1 MPPFWYS
8 SMSDVLP
15 LLTLALHCEQDIVHC
30 RQAAKRLAAAMEW
43 PVLEQIRLATAV
55 SELARNIHQYA
66 GSGHFDFALLRGEDL
81 RLSGLEVRAVDQG
94 PGIAEMEAIRAG
106 SYRSR
111 TGMGIGL
118 RGAQRLFDDFDI
130 QTSPAGTCITA
141 RKYQAPRPFPEAEQ
155 LQALTAE
162 LQGSPPPD
170 PYQQIRLQSEEL
182 LLTNTELQVRQS
194 ELEVTNKELENTN
207 QGVVAL
213 YSELEKAT
221 QELKEASEAKTRF
234 FSNMTHEFRTPINII
249 ENVAKLLASGVDGAL
264 NAEQQRQVRF
274 ISDAALELANLVG
287 ELLALAEVQSGRLT
301 IVPQPFA
308 LGPFIDRLEQFAA
321 ALAPRYPQ
329 VSFSVAPPPAGVLLD
344 TDESRLFQ
352 VLRNLISNAFKYT
365 PRGQVRIQVFQ
376 PDDASLEFLVEDSG
390 IGIAAADQQKIFEEF
405 ERIRSPHLTHI
416 EGTGLGLPLAQRLA
430 VLLRGELSLDSEVGR
445 GSRFTLRLPRHYASH
460 RAAEPE
466 PDLSGL
472 TVLVIEDNE
481 GDRYLVRRT
490 LERLNPVL
498 LEADSARS
506 SLDRLNAVRPDIII
520 LDLDLPDIN
529 GEDLLASMDWSM
541 HRRVLINTAQPLD
554 EAGRQRLQDYCHA
567 ILFKHAPDHAER
579 LLAEVCALARS
590 LSDD

>member
-1 MPPFWYS
+1 
-8 SMSDVLP
+8 MSDVLP
-15 LLTLALHCEQDIVHC
+15 LLTLALHSEQDIVHC
-30 RQAAKRLAAAMEW
+30 RQAAKRLAAALEW

-66 GSGHFDFALLRGEDL
+66 GNGHFDFALLRGEGQRL
-81 RLSGLEVRAVDQG
+81 RGLEVRAVDRG

-106 SYRSR
+106 SYRSS

-130 QTSPAGTCITA
+130 QTSPAGTRITA
-141 RKYQAPRPFPEAEQ
+141 RKYQAPRPFPEAEL

-182 LLTNTELQVRQS
+182 LLTNTELQLRQA

-221 QELKEASEAKTRF
+221 QELKEASAAKTRF

-274 ISDAALELANLVG
+274 ISDAALELANLVS

-301 IVPQPFA
+301 IVPQPFP

-329 VSFSVAPPPAGVLLD
+329 VSFSVSPPPAEVLLD

-365 PRGQVRIQVFQ
+365 PQGQVRIQVFQ

-430 VLLRGELSLDSEVGR
+430 VLLKGELSLDSLVGR
-445 GSRFTLRLPRHYASH
+445 GSRFTLRLPRRYVSD
-460 RAAEPE
+460 AEAGQE
-466 PDLSGL
+466 LDLSNL

-554 EAGRQRLQDYCHA
+554 EAGRLRLQDYCRA

-590 LSDD
+590 LTDD

>member
-1 MPPFWYS
+1 
-8 SMSDVLP
+8 MSDVLP

-66 GSGHFDFALLRGEDL
+66 DSGHFDFALLRGEDL

-106 SYRSR
+106 SYRSS

>member
-1 MPPFWYS
+1 
-8 SMSDVLP
+8 MSDVLP
-15 LLTLALHCEQDIVHC
+15 LLTLALRSEQDIVHC
-30 RQAAKRLAAAMEW
+30 RQAAKRLAAALEW

-66 GSGHFDFALLRGEDL
+66 GSGHFDFALLRDDGQRL
-81 RLSGLEVRAVDQG
+81 RGLEVRAVDQG
-94 PGIAEMEAIRAG
+94 PGIAEMDAIRAG
-106 SYRSR
+106 SYRSN

-141 RKYQAPRPFPEAEQ
+141 RKYQAPRPFPAADL
-155 LQALTAE
+155 LQALTAD

-182 LLTNTELQVRQS
+182 LLTNTELQLRQS

-274 ISDAALELANLVG
+274 ISDAALELANLVS

-301 IVPQPFA
+301 IVPQPFP
-308 LGPFIDRLEQFAA
+308 LGPFVDRLEQFAA

-329 VSFSVAPPPAGVLLD
+329 VSFSVAPPPAEVLLD

-590 LSDD
+590 LSDE

>member
-1 MPPFWYS
+1 
-8 SMSDVLP
+8 MSDVLP
-15 LLTLALHCEQDIVHC
+15 LLTLALRSEQDIVHC
-30 RQAAKRLAAAMEW
+30 RQAAKRLAAVLDW

-66 GSGHFDFALLRGEDL
+66 GSGHFDFALLRDEGQ
-81 RLSGLEVRAVDQG
+81 RLHGLEVWAVDQG

-106 SYRSR
+106 SYRSS

-118 RGAQRLFDDFDI
+118 RGAQRLFDEFDI
-130 QTSPAGTCITA
+130 QTSPAGTRISA
-141 RKYQAPRPFPEAEQ
+141 RKYQAPRAFPEATL

-162 LQGSPPPD
+162 LQGSPPAD

-182 LLTNTELQVRQS
+182 LLTNTELQLRQS

-274 ISDAALELANLVG
+274 ISDAALELANLVS

-308 LGPFIDRLEQFAA
+308 LAPFIDRLEQFAA

-329 VSFSVAPPPAGVLLD
+329 VSFSVAPPPAEVLLD

-365 PRGQVRIQVFQ
+365 PQGQVRIQVFQ

-430 VLLRGELSLDSEVGR
+430 VLLGGELSLDSAVGR

-460 RAAEPE
+460 REAAPE

-554 EAGRQRLQDYCHA
+554 EAGCQRLQDYCHA

>member
-1 MPPFWYS
+1 
-8 SMSDVLP
+8 MSDVLP
-15 LLTLALHCEQDIVHC
+15 LLTLALHSEQDIVHC

-43 PVLEQIRLATAV
+43 PALEQIRLATAV

-81 RLSGLEVRAVDQG
+81 RLRGLEVRAVDQG

-106 SYRSR
+106 SYRSS

-130 QTSPAGTCITA
+130 QTSPAGTRITA
-141 RKYQAPRPFPEAEQ
+141 RKYQAPRPFPAAEL

-182 LLTNTELQVRQS
+182 LLTNTELQLRQS

-274 ISDAALELANLVG
+274 ISDAALELANLVS

-301 IVPQPFA
+301 IVPQLFA

-430 VLLRGELSLDSEVGR
+430 VLLRGELSLDSEIGR
-445 GSRFTLRLPRHYASH
+445 GSRFTLRLPRHYANH

>member
-1 MPPFWYS
+1 
-8 SMSDVLP
+8 MSDVLP
-15 LLTLALHCEQDIVHC
+15 LLTLALHSEQDILHC

-94 PGIAEMEAIRAG
+94 PGIAEMEAIRAD
-106 SYRSR
+106 SYRSS

>member
-1 MPPFWYS
+1 
-8 SMSDVLP
+8 MSDVLP
-15 LLTLALHCEQDIVHC
+15 LLTLALHSEQDIVHC
-30 RQAAKRLAAAMEW
+30 RQAAKRLAAALEW

-66 GSGHFDFALLRGEDL
+66 GNGHFDFALLRGEGQRL
-81 RLSGLEVRAVDQG
+81 RGLEVRAVDRG

-106 SYRSR
+106 SYRSS

-130 QTSPAGTCITA
+130 QTSPAGTRITA
-141 RKYQAPRPFPEAEQ
+141 RKYQAPRPFPEAEL

-182 LLTNTELQVRQS
+182 LLTNTELQLRQA

-221 QELKEASEAKTRF
+221 QELKEASAAKTRF

-274 ISDAALELANLVG
+274 ISDAALELANLVS

-301 IVPQPFA
+301 IVPQPFP

-329 VSFSVAPPPAGVLLD
+329 VSFSVSPPPAEVLLD

-365 PRGQVRIQVFQ
+365 PQGQVRIQVFQ

-430 VLLRGELSLDSEVGR
+430 VLLRGELSLDSEIGR
-445 GSRFTLRLPRHYASH
+445 GSRFTLRLPRHYTSH
-460 RAAEPE
+460 RDAEPE

-554 EAGRQRLQDYCHA
+554 EAGRQRLRDYCHA

>member
-1 MPPFWYS
+1 
-8 SMSDVLP
+8 MSDVLP
-15 LLTLALHCEQDIVHC
+15 LLTLALHSEQDIVHC
-30 RQAAKRLAAAMEW
+30 RQAAKRLTAALEW
-43 PVLEQIRLATAV
+43 PALEQIRLATAV

-66 GSGHFDFALLRGEDL
+66 GSGHFDFALLRGEDQRL
-81 RLSGLEVRAVDQG
+81 RGLEVRAVDQG

-106 SYRSR
+106 SYRSS

-130 QTSPAGTCITA
+130 QTSPAGTSITA
-141 RKYQAPRPFPEAEQ
+141 RKYQAPRPFPAAEL

-182 LLTNTELQVRQS
+182 LLTNTELQVRQA

-274 ISDAALELANLVG
+274 ISDAALELANLVS

-365 PRGQVRIQVFQ
+365 PQGQVRIQVFQ

>member
-1 MPPFWYS
+1 
-8 SMSDVLP
+8 MSDVLP
-15 LLTLALHCEQDIVHC
+15 LLTLALHREQDIVHC
-30 RQAAKRLAAAMEW
+30 RQAAKRLAAALEW

-66 GSGHFDFALLRGEDL
+66 GSGYFDFALLRGEDQRL
-81 RLSGLEVRAVDQG
+81 RGLEVRAVDQG
-94 PGIAEMEAIRAG
+94 PGIAEMESIRAG
-106 SYRSR
+106 SYRSS

-141 RKYQAPRPFPEAEQ
+141 RKHQAPRPFPAAEL

-182 LLTNTELQVRQS
+182 LLTNTELQLRQT

-274 ISDAALELANLVG
+274 ISDAALELANLVS

-365 PRGQVRIQVFQ
+365 PQGQVRIQVFQ

-430 VLLRGELSLDSEVGR
+430 VLLRGELSLDSEIGR

>member
-1 MPPFWYS
+1 
-8 SMSDVLP
+8 MSDVLP
-15 LLTLALHCEQDIVHC
+15 LLTLALHSEQDIVHC

-43 PVLEQIRLATAV
+43 PALEQIRLATAV

-81 RLSGLEVRAVDQG
+81 RLRGLEVRAVDQG

-106 SYRSR
+106 SYRSS

-430 VLLRGELSLDSEVGR
+430 VLLRGELSLDSEVDR
-445 GSRFTLRLPRHYASH
+445 GSRFTLRLPRHYANH

>member
-1 MPPFWYS
+1 M
-8 SMSDVLP
+8 
-15 LLTLALHCEQDIVHC
+15 
-30 RQAAKRLAAAMEW
+30 
-43 PVLEQIRLATAV
+43 
-55 SELARNIHQYA
+55 
-66 GSGHFDFALLRGEDL
+66 
-81 RLSGLEVRAVDQG
+81 
-94 PGIAEMEAIRAG
+94 
-106 SYRSR
+106 
-111 TGMGIGL
+111 
-118 RGAQRLFDDFDI
+118 
-130 QTSPAGTCITA
+130 
-141 RKYQAPRPFPEAEQ
+141 
-155 LQALTAE
+155 
-162 LQGSPPPD
+162 
-170 PYQQIRLQSEEL
+170 
-182 LLTNTELQVRQS
+182 RQS

>member
-1 MPPFWYS
+1 
-8 SMSDVLP
+8 MSDVLP
-15 LLTLALHCEQDIVHC
+15 LLTLALHSEQDIVHC

-106 SYRSR
+106 SYRSS
-111 TGMGIGL
+111 TGIGIGL

>member
-1 MPPFWYS
+1 
-8 SMSDVLP
+8 MSDAPP
-15 LLTLALHCEQDIVHC
+15 LLTLTLRSEQDVVHC
-30 RQAAKRLAAAMEW
+30 RQAAKRLAAALDW
-43 PVLEQIRLATAV
+43 PPLEQIRLATAV

-66 GSGHFDFALLRGEDL
+66 GQGRFEFTLLPGENHLLRGL
-81 RLSGLEVRAVDQG
+81 QIRALDQG
-94 PGIAEMEAIRAG
+94 PGIAAIESIRDG
-106 SYRSR
+106 SYRSA

-118 RGAQRLFDDFDI
+118 RGAQRLFDDFDLH
-130 QTSPAGTCITA
+130 TSPAGTRITA
-141 RKYQAPRPFPEAEQ
+141 CKYQASRPLPDPA
-155 LQALTAE
+155 ALAALVEE
-162 LQGSPPPD
+162 LQGAPAPD

-182 LLTNTELQVRQS
+182 LVTNTELQFRQS
-194 ELEVTNKELENTN
+194 ELEATNKELENTN

-221 QELKEASEAKTRF
+221 QELQEASEAKARF

-274 ISDAALELANLVG
+274 ISDAALELANLVS

-301 IVPQPFA
+301 IVPQPFL
-308 LGPFIDRLEQFAA
+308 LGDFVERLAQFAE

-329 VSFSVAPPPAGVLLD
+329 VSFELVPAPDTVTLE
-344 TDESRLFQ
+344 TDETRLFQ
-352 VLRNLISNAFKYT
+352 ILRNLISNAFKYT
-365 PRGQVRIQVFQ
+365 PRGRVRIQVFQ
-376 PDDASLEFLVEDSG
+376 PDDDHLEFLVEDSG
-390 IGIAAADQQKIFEEF
+390 VGIAAADRQKIFEEF
-405 ERIRSPHLTHI
+405 GRIRSPHLTHI

-430 VLLRGELSLDSEVGR
+430 LLLRGELSLDSEVGR
-445 GSRFTLRLPRHYASH
+445 GSRFILRLPRRYLTSG
-460 RAAEPE
+460 AAEE
-466 PDLSGL
+466 PFDLSGL

-490 LERLNPVL
+490 LEVANPLL

-554 EAGRQRLQDYCHA
+554 AARRERLQESCHA
-567 ILFKHAPDHAER
+567 ILSKQQPDHAER
-579 LLAEVCALARS
+579 LLAEVYALARS
-590 LSDD
+590 LSHD

>member
-1 MPPFWYS
+1 
-8 SMSDVLP
+8 MSDVLP
-15 LLTLALHCEQDIVHC
+15 LLTLALRSEQDIVHC
-30 RQAAKRLAAAMEW
+30 RQAAKRLAAALEW

-66 GSGHFDFALLRGEDL
+66 GSGHFDFALLRDDGQ
-81 RLSGLEVRAVDQG
+81 RMRGLEVRAVDQG
-94 PGIAEMEAIRAG
+94 PGIAEMDAIRAG
-106 SYRSR
+106 SYRSN

-141 RKYQAPRPFPEAEQ
+141 RKYQAPRPFPDADL
-155 LQALTAE
+155 LQALTAD

-182 LLTNTELQVRQS
+182 LLTNTELQLRQS

-274 ISDAALELANLVG
+274 ISDAALELANLVS

-301 IVPQPFA
+301 IVPQPFP
-308 LGPFIDRLEQFAA
+308 LGPFVDRLEQFAA

-329 VSFSVAPPPAGVLLD
+329 VSFSVAPPPAEVLLD

-445 GSRFTLRLPRHYASH
+445 GSRFTLRLPRHYANH

>member
-1 MPPFWYS
+1 
-8 SMSDVLP
+8 MSDVLP
-15 LLTLALHCEQDIVHC
+15 LLTLALRSEQDIVHC
-30 RQAAKRLAAAMEW
+30 RQAAKRLAAALEW

-66 GSGHFDFALLRGEDL
+66 GSGHFDFALLRDDGQRL
-81 RLSGLEVRAVDQG
+81 RLRGLEVRAVDQG
-94 PGIAEMEAIRAG
+94 PGIAEMDAIRAG
-106 SYRSR
+106 SYRSN

-141 RKYQAPRPFPEAEQ
+141 RKYQAPRPFPHADL
-155 LQALTAE
+155 LQALTAD

-170 PYQQIRLQSEEL
+170 PYQQISLQSEEL
-182 LLTNTELQVRQS
+182 LLTNTELQLRQS

-274 ISDAALELANLVG
+274 ISDAALELANLVS

-301 IVPQPFA
+301 IVPQPFP
-308 LGPFIDRLEQFAA
+308 LGPFVDRLEQFAA

-329 VSFSVAPPPAGVLLD
+329 VSFSVAPPPAEVLLD

-390 IGIAAADQQKIFEEF
+390 IATADQQKIFEEF

>member
-1 MPPFWYS
+1 
-8 SMSDVLP
+8 MSDVLP
-15 LLTLALHCEQDIVHC
+15 LLTLALHSEQDIVHC
-30 RQAAKRLAAAMEW
+30 RQTAKRLAAALEW
-43 PVLEQIRLATAV
+43 PALEQIRLATAV

-66 GSGHFDFALLRGEDL
+66 GSGHFDFALLRGEDQRL
-81 RLSGLEVRAVDQG
+81 RGLEVRAVDQG

-106 SYRSR
+106 SYRSS

-141 RKYQAPRPFPEAEQ
+141 RKYQTPRPFPEAEL
-155 LQALTAE
+155 LQALTAD

-182 LLTNTELQVRQS
+182 LLTNTELQLRQS

-221 QELKEASEAKTRF
+221 QELKEASAAKTRF

-274 ISDAALELANLVG
+274 ISDAALELANLVS
-287 ELLALAEVQSGRLT
+287 ELLALAEVQSGRLA

-308 LGPFIDRLEQFAA
+308 LAPFIDRLEQFAA

-329 VSFSVAPPPAGVLLD
+329 VSFSVVPPPAGVLLD

-405 ERIRSPHLTHI
+405 ERIRSPRLTHI

-579 LLAEVCALARS
+579 LLAEVCALAWS

>member
-1 MPPFWYS
+1 
-8 SMSDVLP
+8 MSDVLP

>member
-1 MPPFWYS
+1 
-8 SMSDVLP
+8 MSDVLP
-15 LLTLALHCEQDIVHC
+15 LLTLALHSEQDIVHC
-30 RQAAKRLAAAMEW
+30 RQAAKRLAAALEW
-43 PVLEQIRLATAV
+43 PALEQIRLATAV

-66 GSGHFDFALLRGEDL
+66 GSGHFDFALLRGEDQRL
-81 RLSGLEVRAVDQG
+81 RGLEVRAVDQG

-106 SYRSR
+106 SYRSS

-130 QTSPAGTCITA
+130 QTSPAGTSITA
-141 RKYQAPRPFPEAEQ
+141 RKYQAPRPFPAAEL

-182 LLTNTELQVRQS
+182 LLTNTELQVRQT

-274 ISDAALELANLVG
+274 ISDAALELANLVS

-329 VSFSVAPPPAGVLLD
+329 ISFSVAPPPAGVLLD

-490 LERLNPVL
+490 IERLNPVL
-498 LEADSARS
+498 LEADSACS

-567 ILFKHAPDHAER
+567 ILFKHAPDHTER

>member
-1 MPPFWYS
+1 
-8 SMSDVLP
+8 MSDVLP
-15 LLTLALHCEQDIVHC
+15 LLTLALHREQDIVHC
-30 RQAAKRLAAAMEW
+30 RQAAKRLAAALEW

-66 GSGHFDFALLRGEDL
+66 GSGYFDFALLRGEDQRL
-81 RLSGLEVRAVDQG
+81 RGLEVRAVDQG

-106 SYRSR
+106 SYRSS

-141 RKYQAPRPFPEAEQ
+141 RKYQAPRPLPAAEL

-182 LLTNTELQVRQS
+182 LLTNTELQVRQA

-274 ISDAALELANLVG
+274 ISDAALELANLVS

>member
-1 MPPFWYS
+1 
-8 SMSDVLP
+8 MSDVLP
-15 LLTLALHCEQDIVHC
+15 LLTLALHSEQDIVHC

-43 PVLEQIRLATAV
+43 PALEQIRLATAV

-106 SYRSR
+106 SYRSS

-416 EGTGLGLPLAQRLA
+416 EGTGLGLPLAQRLT

-445 GSRFTLRLPRHYASH
+445 GSRFTLRLPRHYANH

>member
-1 MPPFWYS
+1 
-8 SMSDVLP
+8 MSDVLP
-15 LLTLALHCEQDIVHC
+15 LLTLALHSEQDIVHC

-106 SYRSR
+106 SYRSS

-430 VLLRGELSLDSEVGR
+430 VLLRPAPAAPLRQPPGRRAGARSQRPHRAGDRGQRGRSLSGPAHPRTPQSGPAGGGQRPQQPRPAQCGAPGHHHPRPRPARHQRR
-445 GSRFTLRLPRHYASH
+445 GPARQHGLEHAPAGADQHRPAPRRGGPPAPAGLLPRHPVQARPRSR
-460 RAAEPE
+460 RAA
-466 PDLSGL
+466 
-472 TVLVIEDNE
+472 
-481 GDRYLVRRT
+481 
-490 LERLNPVL
+490 
-498 LEADSARS
+498 
-506 SLDRLNAVRPDIII
+506 
-520 LDLDLPDIN
+520 
-529 GEDLLASMDWSM
+529 
-541 HRRVLINTAQPLD
+541 
-554 EAGRQRLQDYCHA
+554 AGRGLR
-567 ILFKHAPDHAER
+567 PGAEPVR
-579 LLAEVCALARS
+579 
-590 LSDD
+590 

>member
-1 MPPFWYS
+1 
-8 SMSDVLP
+8 MSDVLP
-15 LLTLALHCEQDIVHC
+15 LLTLALHSEQDIVHC

-43 PVLEQIRLATAV
+43 PALEQIRLATAV

-81 RLSGLEVRAVDQG
+81 RLRGLEVRAVDQG

-106 SYRSR
+106 SYRSS

-405 ERIRSPHLTHI
+405 ERIRSPHLTHV

-445 GSRFTLRLPRHYASH
+445 GSRFTLRLPRHYANH

-590 LSDD
+590 LCDD

>member
-1 MPPFWYS
+1 
-8 SMSDVLP
+8 MSDVLP
-15 LLTLALHCEQDIVHC
+15 LLTLALHSEQDIVHC

-106 SYRSR
+106 SYRSS

-430 VLLRGELSLDSEVGR
+430 VLLRGELSLDSEVDR
-445 GSRFTLRLPRHYASH
+445 GSRFTLRLPRHYANH

>member
-1 MPPFWYS
+1 
-8 SMSDVLP
+8 MSDVLP
-15 LLTLALHCEQDIVHC
+15 LLTLALRSEQDIVHC
-30 RQAAKRLAAAMEW
+30 RQAAKRLAAALEW

-66 GSGHFDFALLRGEDL
+66 GSGHFDFALLRDDSKRL
-81 RLSGLEVRAVDQG
+81 RGLEVRAVDQG
-94 PGIAEMEAIRAG
+94 PGIAEMDAIRAG
-106 SYRSR
+106 SYRSN

-141 RKYQAPRPFPEAEQ
+141 RKYQAPRPFPDADL
-155 LQALTAE
+155 LQALTAD

-182 LLTNTELQVRQS
+182 LLTNTELQLRQS

-274 ISDAALELANLVG
+274 ISDAALELANLVS

-301 IVPQPFA
+301 IVPQPFP
-308 LGPFIDRLEQFAA
+308 LGTFVDRLEQFAA

-329 VSFSVAPPPAGVLLD
+329 VSFSVAPPPAEVLLD

>member
-1 MPPFWYS
+1 
-8 SMSDVLP
+8 MSDVLP
-15 LLTLALHCEQDIVHC
+15 LLTLALRSEQDIVHC
-30 RQAAKRLAAAMEW
+30 RQAAKRLAAALEW

-66 GSGHFDFALLRGEDL
+66 GSGHFDFAMLRDDGQRL
-81 RLSGLEVRAVDQG
+81 RLRGLEVRAVDQG
-94 PGIAEMEAIRAG
+94 PGIAEMDAIRAG
-106 SYRSR
+106 SYRSN

-141 RKYQAPRPFPEAEQ
+141 RKYQAPRPFPHADL
-155 LQALTAE
+155 LQALTAD

-182 LLTNTELQVRQS
+182 LLTNTELQLRQS

-274 ISDAALELANLVG
+274 ISDAALELANLVS

-301 IVPQPFA
+301 IVPQPFP
-308 LGPFIDRLEQFAA
+308 LGPFVDRLEQFAA

-329 VSFSVAPPPAGVLLD
+329 VSFSVAPPPAEVLLD

-390 IGIAAADQQKIFEEF
+390 IGIATADQQKIFEEF

>member
-1 MPPFWYS
+1 
-8 SMSDVLP
+8 MSDVLP
-15 LLTLALHCEQDIVHC
+15 LLTLALHSEQDIVHC

-43 PVLEQIRLATAV
+43 PALEQIRLATAV

-66 GSGHFDFALLRGEDL
+66 GVGHFDFALLRGEDL
-81 RLSGLEVRAVDQG
+81 RLRGLEVRAVDQG

-106 SYRSR
+106 SYRSS

-405 ERIRSPHLTHI
+405 ERIRSPHLTHV

-445 GSRFTLRLPRHYASH
+445 GSRFTLRLPRHYANH

>member
-1 MPPFWYS
+1 
-8 SMSDVLP
+8 MSDVLP
-15 LLTLALHCEQDIVHC
+15 LLTLALRSEQDIVHC
-30 RQAAKRLAAAMEW
+30 RQAAKRLAAALEW

-66 GSGHFDFALLRGEDL
+66 GSGHFDFALLRDDGQ
-81 RLSGLEVRAVDQG
+81 RMRGLEVRAVDQG
-94 PGIAEMEAIRAG
+94 PGIAEMDAIRAG
-106 SYRSR
+106 SYRSN

-130 QTSPAGTCITA
+130 QTSPAGTRITA
-141 RKYQAPRPFPEAEQ
+141 RKYQAPRPFPDADL
-155 LQALTAE
+155 LQALTAD

-182 LLTNTELQVRQS
+182 LLTNTELQLRQS

-274 ISDAALELANLVG
+274 ISDAALELANLVS

-301 IVPQPFA
+301 IVPQPFP
-308 LGPFIDRLEQFAA
+308 LGPFVDRLEQFAA

-329 VSFSVAPPPAGVLLD
+329 VSFSVAPPPAEVLLD

>member
-1 MPPFWYS
+1 
-8 SMSDVLP
+8 MSDVLP

-106 SYRSR
+106 SYRSS

-405 ERIRSPHLTHI
+405 ERIRSPHLTHV

>member
-1 MPPFWYS
+1 
-8 SMSDVLP
+8 MSDTLP
-15 LLTLALHCEQDIVHC
+15 LLTLAIRSEQDVVQC
-30 RQAAKRLAAAMEW
+30 RQTAKRLAAALDW
-43 PVLEQIRLATAV
+43 STLEQIRLATAV
-55 SELARNIHQYA
+55 SELARNIYQYA
-66 GSGHFDFALLRGEDL
+66 GSGRCEFTLLTGQGHLLRGLQL
-81 RLSGLEVRAVDQG
+81 RAIDQG
-94 PGIAEMEAIRAG
+94 PGIAEMEAIQAG
-106 SYRSR
+106 SYRSS

-130 QTSPAGTCITA
+130 QTSPAGTRITA
-141 RKYQAPRPFPEAEQ
+141 SKYQAPRPFPDPAV
-155 LQALTAE
+155 LADLTRE
-162 LQGSPPPD
+162 LQGATPPD

-182 LLTNTELQVRQS
+182 LFINTELHLRQS
-194 ELEVTNKELENTN
+194 ELEATNKELENTN

-264 NAEQQRQVRF
+264 NTEQQRQVRF
-274 ISDAALELANLVG
+274 ISDAALELANLVS

-301 IVPQPFA
+301 IVPQPFY
-308 LGPFIDRLEQFAA
+308 LGPFVERLTQFAT

-329 VSFSVAPPPAGVLLD
+329 VSFTIAPAPAEVLLE

-365 PRGQVRIQVFQ
+365 PQGRVRIQVFQ
-376 PDDASLEFLVEDSG
+376 PDDDSLEFLVEDSG
-390 IGIAAADQQKIFEEF
+390 IGIATEDQQKIFEEF

-416 EGTGLGLPLAQRLA
+416 EGTGLGLPLAQRLT
-430 VLLRGELSLDSEVGR
+430 VLLKGELTLDSEVGR
-445 GSRFTLRLPRHYASH
+445 GSRFTLRLPRRYSISTDATQ
-460 RAAEPE
+460 EL
-466 PDLSGL
+466 DLSGL

-554 EAGRQRLQDYCHA
+554 ETSRKRLQDYSYA
-567 ILFKHAPDHAER
+567 ILSKQAPDHAER
-579 LLAEVCALARS
+579 LLAAVCALARS

>member
-1 MPPFWYS
+1 
-8 SMSDVLP
+8 MSDALP
-15 LLTLALHCEQDIVHC
+15 LLTLPLRSEQDIVHC
-30 RQAAKRLAAAMEW
+30 RQAAKRLAAALEW

-66 GSGHFDFALLRGEDL
+66 GSGQFDFALLRGDDQRL
-81 RLSGLEVRAVDQG
+81 RGLQVRALDQG
-94 PGIAEMEAIRAG
+94 PGIAELEAIRDG
-106 SYRSR
+106 SYRSS

-118 RGAQRLFDDFDI
+118 RGAQRLFEEFDL
-130 QTSPAGTCITA
+130 QTSPAGTRITA
-141 RKYQAPRPFPEAEQ
+141 CKYQAPRPWPEQ
-155 LQALTAE
+155 DLLRALVVE
-162 LQGSPPPD
+162 LQGSTPPD

-182 LLTNTELQVRQS
+182 LLTNTELQLRQS

-274 ISDAALELANLVG
+274 ISDAALELANLVS

-301 IVPQPFA
+301 IVPQPFQ
-308 LGPFIDRLEQFAA
+308 LGAFIERLDQFAM

-329 VSFSVAPPPAGVLLD
+329 VSFSVAPPPAEVLLE

-376 PDDASLEFLVEDSG
+376 PDDATLEFLVEDSG
-390 IGIAAADQQKIFEEF
+390 IGIAEEDQQKIFEEF

-430 VLLRGELSLDSEVGR
+430 VLLKGELSLDSLVGR
-445 GSRFTLRLPRHYASH
+445 GSRFTLRLPRRYVSD
-460 RAAEPE
+460 AEAGQE
-466 PDLSGL
+466 LDLSNL

-554 EAGRQRLQDYCHA
+554 EAGRLRLQDYCRA

-590 LSDD
+590 LTND

>member
-1 MPPFWYS
+1 
-8 SMSDVLP
+8 MSDVLP
-15 LLTLALHCEQDIVHC
+15 LLTLALHSEQDIVHC
-30 RQAAKRLAAAMEW
+30 RQAAKRLAAALEW

-66 GSGHFDFALLRGEDL
+66 GSGHFEFALLRGEGQRL
-81 RLSGLEVRAVDQG
+81 RGLQVRALDQG

-106 SYRSR
+106 SYRSS

-130 QTSPAGTCITA
+130 QTSAAGTRITA
-141 RKYQAPRPFPEAEQ
+141 RKYQAPRPFPEPDLLVVLA
-155 LQALTAE
+155 AE
-162 LQGSPPPD
+162 LQGGPPPD

-182 LLTNTELQVRQS
+182 LLTNTELQLRQA

-234 FSNMTHEFRTPINII
+234 FANMTHEFRTPINII

-274 ISDAALELANLVG
+274 ISDAALELANLVS

-301 IVPQPFA
+301 IVPQPFP

-329 VSFSVAPPPAGVLLD
+329 VSFSVAPPPAEVLLD

-365 PRGQVRIQVFQ
+365 PQGQVRIQVFQ

-416 EGTGLGLPLAQRLA
+416 EGTGLGLPLAQRLT
-430 VLLRGELSLDSEVGR
+430 VLLGGELSLDSTIGR
-445 GSRFTLRLPRHYASH
+445 GSRFTLRLPRHYANH
-460 RAAEPE
+460 RDTGPE

-520 LDLDLPDIN
+520 LDLDLPDID

-554 EAGRQRLQDYCHA
+554 EASRLRLQDYCHA

>member
-1 MPPFWYS
+1 
-8 SMSDVLP
+8 MSDVLP
-15 LLTLALHCEQDIVHC
+15 LLTLALHSEQDIVHC
-30 RQAAKRLAAAMEW
+30 RQAAKRLAAALEW
-43 PVLEQIRLATAV
+43 PALEQIRLATAV

-66 GSGHFDFALLRGEDL
+66 GSGHFDFALLRGEDQRL
-81 RLSGLEVRAVDQG
+81 RGLEVRAVDQG

-106 SYRSR
+106 SYRSS

-141 RKYQAPRPFPEAEQ
+141 RKYQAPRPFPAAEL

-182 LLTNTELQVRQS
+182 LLTNTELQVRQA

-274 ISDAALELANLVG
+274 ISDAALELANLVS

-365 PRGQVRIQVFQ
+365 PQGQVRIQVFQ

>member
-1 MPPFWYS
+1 
-8 SMSDVLP
+8 MSDVLP

-106 SYRSR
+106 SYRSS

>member
-1 MPPFWYS
+1 
-8 SMSDVLP
+8 MSDVLP
-15 LLTLALHCEQDIVHC
+15 LLTLALHSEQDIVHC
-30 RQAAKRLAAAMEW
+30 RQAAKRLAAALEW
-43 PVLEQIRLATAV
+43 PALEQIRLATAV

-66 GSGHFDFALLRGEDL
+66 GSGHFDFALLRGEDQRL
-81 RLSGLEVRAVDQG
+81 RGLEVRAVDQG
-94 PGIAEMEAIRAG
+94 PGIAEMESIRAG
-106 SYRSR
+106 SYRSS

-141 RKYQAPRPFPEAEQ
+141 RKYQAPRPFPEAEL

-182 LLTNTELQVRQS
+182 LLTNTELQVRQA

>member
-1 MPPFWYS
+1 
-8 SMSDVLP
+8 MSDVLP
-15 LLTLALHCEQDIVHC
+15 LLTLALRSEQDIVHC
-30 RQAAKRLAAAMEW
+30 RQAAKRLAAALEW
-43 PVLEQIRLATAV
+43 PVLDQIRLATAV

-66 GSGHFDFALLRGEDL
+66 GSGHFDFALLRDDGQRL
-81 RLSGLEVRAVDQG
+81 RLRGLEVRAVDQG
-94 PGIAEMEAIRAG
+94 PGIAEMDAIRAG
-106 SYRSR
+106 SYRSN

-141 RKYQAPRPFPEAEQ
+141 RKYQAPRPFPDADL
-155 LQALTAE
+155 LQALTAD

-182 LLTNTELQVRQS
+182 LLTNTELQLRQS

-274 ISDAALELANLVG
+274 ISDAALELANLVS

-301 IVPQPFA
+301 IVPQPFP
-308 LGPFIDRLEQFAA
+308 LGPFVDRLEQFAA

-329 VSFSVAPPPAGVLLD
+329 VSFSVAPPPAEVLLD

>member
-1 MPPFWYS
+1 
-8 SMSDVLP
+8 MSDVLP
-15 LLTLALHCEQDIVHC
+15 LLTLALHSEQDIVHC

-43 PVLEQIRLATAV
+43 PALEQIRLATAV

-66 GSGHFDFALLRGEDL
+66 GSGHFDFALLRGEDQRL
-81 RLSGLEVRAVDQG
+81 RGLEVRAVDQG

-106 SYRSR
+106 SYRSS

-141 RKYQAPRPFPEAEQ
+141 RKYQMPRPFPEAEQ

-301 IVPQPFA
+301 IVPQLFA

-405 ERIRSPHLTHI
+405 ERIRSPHLTHV

-445 GSRFTLRLPRHYASH
+445 GSRFTLRLPRHYANH